1 MRSIFV
7 FLILVSSVLI
17 SQAQSI
23 KDIKGNYDAEV
34 DIVAMITG
42 FNPEGFEPKM
52 QITDTFAFEELE
64 KHFSSPKTSEQIA
77 DTFSFSEL
85 EKHFN
90 SPQESKQIA
99 DNFSFSELEKNFDSP
114 KENTNNNVKVSITD
128 NYIILDAIGGIKKKL
143 EFNPKDVKVED
154 NKYIITTKE
163 KEQVILI
170 KEKDYIYI
178 DYSKNKLKIKR

>member
-23 KDIKGNYDAEV
+23 KDIKGNYDAEA

-42 FNPEGFEPKM
+42 FNPEGFEPQM
-52 QITDTFAFEELE
+52 
-64 KHFSSPKTSEQIA
+64 QIA
-77 DTFSFSEL
+77 DTFAFSEL

-143 EFNPKDVKVED
+143 EFNPKDVKVEG

-178 DYSKNKLKIKR
+178 DYCKNKLKIKR